1 MRRGD
6 ESLVSVVC
14 LSPRVAHRARK
25 VHSTGVGGALLTGCL
40 LSLVLAQPCPAQ
52 TARGPQRPVSATDGP
67 SAPVPPEVVARDVDG
82 RVTVRAVRLTEPL
95 RIDGTLEERVY
106 REVPAVS
113 DFLQQEPH
121 EGEMATERT
130 EIWVFFDQ
138 TNIYISARCL
148 DSQPEKII
156 ANEMRRDSPN
166 ITLNDNFGVILDT
179 FHDRR
184 NGFVFQTNAV
194 GGMSDGY
201 VTDERDNRDWNT
213 VWVSKSR
220 RFDGGWTV
228 EMAIPFKSLRYNAG
242 ASQVWGVNFRRI
254 VRRKNE
260 FSYLTRVPA
269 SYGQRGLYKVS
280 AAATLVG
287 IEPPGES
294 RNLEVK
300 PYVVSGISADRAAD
314 PSFPNE
320 LKGDVGVDA
329 KYGVTRSLT
338 FDFTYNTDFAQVEQD
353 EQQLNLTRFGLF
365 FPEKREF
372 FLEGQ
377 GIFAFGGVENMR
389 AFGGGAPDDTPV
401 LFLSRQIGL
410 SEGRAVPIEAG
421 GRLTGKAG
429 KYSIGLLNIQTGD
442 SPADGALAT
451 NFTVVRLK
459 RDILRRSN
467 IGILG
472 TRRSRSVAAGGAND
486 VVGLDANFSFFQSLN
501 VLGYYARSRTPGL
514 IGDDRSSRVRLDYS
528 SDRYG
533 LEVEQLAVGD
543 QFNPE
548 VGFLRRKDFRRRFAQ
563 ARFSPRPKSIEAIR
577 KVIFEASFD
586 HFTNGRRQLESRQAQ
601 GAMRIDLSN
610 GDEWR
615 MDYQRNFEFLEQP
628 FNIAKGVAIPV
639 GGYYFPQFHSAYRFG
654 PQREVSG
661 FLTFGRG
668 AFYGGERTDVG
679 YRGRVE
685 LTPKVSVEPGL
696 SVNWVDVPQGRFTAK
711 LVSARANIA
720 FSPAMLLAALLQ
732 YNSSADSLSTN
743 VRFRWEYRSGSDFFI
758 VYSDGRDTS
767 VEHVPT
773 LVNRSLTMKLTRLV
787 RF

>member
-1 MRRGD
+1 MRRGN
-6 ESLVSVVC
+6 ESLVS
-14 LSPRVAHRARK
+14 RVALSAR
-25 VHSTGVGGALLTGCL
+25 VGGALLAGCL
-40 LSLVLAQPCPAQ
+40 MSLIVTPPCEAQP
-52 TARGPQRPVSATDGP
+52 ARGAQRAAGTTDGP
-67 SAPVPPEVVARDVDG
+67 PPPVAPEVVARDVDG
-82 RVTVRAVRLTEPL
+82 RVVVRAVRLTEPL
-95 RIDGTLEERVY
+95 RIDGILDERVY
-106 REVPAVS
+106 REVPAIS

-130 EIWVFFDQ
+130 EVWVFFDQ
-138 TNIYISARCL
+138 KNVYISARCL

-166 ITLNDNFGVILDT
+166 VSLNDNFGVIFDT

-194 GGMSDGY
+194 GGIVDGY

-213 VWVSKSR
+213 VWVSKSQ

-242 ASQVWGVNFRRI
+242 ESQVWGINFRRI
-254 VRRKNE
+254 VRWKNE
-260 FSYLTRVPA
+260 LSYLTRVPA

-280 AAATLVG
+280 SAATLVG
-287 IEPPGES
+287 IEPPGGA

-300 PYVVSGISADRAAD
+300 PYAVSGVTADRAAD
-314 PSFPNE
+314 PSFRSD
-320 LKGDVGVDA
+320 LKGDGGVDV

-338 FDFTYNTDFAQVEQD
+338 ADFTYNTDFAQVEQD
-353 EQQLNLTRFGLF
+353 EQQVNLTRFGLF

-389 AFGGGAPDDTPV
+389 GFGGGAPDNTPI

-410 SEGRAVPIEAG
+410 SQGRAVPINAG

-442 SPADGALAT
+442 SPAAGVLAT

-467 IGILG
+467 IGLLA
-472 TRRSRSVAAGGAND
+472 TRRSRSVAADGAND
-486 VVGLDANFSFFQSLN
+486 VVGVDANFSFFQSLN

-514 IGDDRSSRVRLDYS
+514 TGDDRSSRARLDYS

-533 LEVEQLAVGD
+533 FEIEQLAVGD
-543 QFNPE
+543 HFNPE
-548 VGFLRRKDFRRRFAQ
+548 VGFLRRKDFTRRFAQ

-577 KVIFEASFD
+577 KVIFEGSFD
-586 HFTNGRRQLESRQAQ
+586 YFTNGRRQLESRQAQ
-601 GAMRIDLSN
+601 VAARIDLSN

-615 MDYQRNFEFLEQP
+615 MDYERDFEFLAQP
-628 FNIAKGVAIPV
+628 FNIAKGVGIPA
-639 GGYYFPQFHSAYRFG
+639 GSYHFPQFHSAYRFG

-668 AFYGGERTDVG
+668 AFYGGDRTDIG

-696 SVNWVDVPQGRFTAK
+696 TVNWVDVPEGRFTAK
-711 LVSARANIA
+711 LTSARANIS

-743 VRFRWEYRSGSDFFI
+743 VRFRWEYRSGSDLFI

-767 VEHVPT
+767 VERFPT
-773 LVNRSLTMKLTRLV
+773 LVNRSLAIKLTRLV